1 MKAERPLITAPGRI
15 EWSPAQLPD
24 RVPPGMV
31 RVRTLFSLISPG
43 TELRLYLGKP
53 MAEEVWE
60 GFAEIDVVTSTGMG
74 TLPAYAVT
82 GANRPGEAR
91 FPVNFGYNSLGVV
104 TDVGEGVEGLSP
116 GERVF
121 ALARHQE
128 AYDVLEWQA
137 APVPEAVSDQA
148 APFAYLPTLGLHALR
163 RGGFIPGHNAA
174 VIGLGLVGLGAALA
188 ADAVGARLVC
198 LDISPARRERAAA
211 ALPDALAL
219 DPRREDLAD
228 RLTERFHPFGVD
240 IAVEAAVGA
249 EALDLGMRILDEGGR
264 LVAIAL
270 HPEEVGSLLSS
281 DFYSKQVSILGTS
294 NAPYRDPAR
303 RESRFTIAD
312 NVSFLL
318 RLCARGRLD
327 LSALRTHVYPASRAG
342 EAMADLAAGEQDMLG
357 TLLDW
362 R

>member
-1 MKAERPLITAPGRI
+1 MKVERPLITAPGRI

-104 TDVGEGVEGLSP
+104 TDVGEGVDGLSP

-198 LDISPARRERAAA
+198 LDISPARRERAAT
-211 ALPDALAL
+211 ALPDALVL

-327 LSALRTHVYPASRAG
+327 LSALHTHTYPASRAG